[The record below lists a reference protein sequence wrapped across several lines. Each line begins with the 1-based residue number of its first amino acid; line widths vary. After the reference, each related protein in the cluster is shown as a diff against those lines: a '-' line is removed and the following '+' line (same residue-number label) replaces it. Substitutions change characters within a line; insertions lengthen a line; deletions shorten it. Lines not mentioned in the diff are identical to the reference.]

1 MRGQHLQVLALWDLP
16 LVLSYLPLV
25 LVHLGILALLLAIVD
40 EEMAELLVD
49 VFPHVM
55 LGIGNHAAGLG

>member
-1 MRGQHLQVLALWDLP
+1 MRGQHLQVLALRDLP
-16 LVLSYLPLV
+16 LVLSYLALV
-25 LVHLGILALLLAIVD
+25 LVHLGILTFLLAIVN

-55 LGIGNHAAGLG
+55 LGVGNHAAGLG